1 MSIRWAP
8 DARDAVDTILIAHP
22 APSGRCFHAARAI
35 HPIAC
40 HLDPRARAWK
50 VTPRVGRFI
59 VPKRD
64 IGQRWFHHIT
74 VEVDDHGV
82 DALTGP
88 DGTPWPDY
96 LPTHWLHDHH
106 LQCTE
111 ADLTGEE
118 P

>member
-1 MSIRWAP
+1 
-8 DARDAVDTILIAHP
+8 
-22 APSGRCFHAARAI
+22 
-35 HPIAC
+35 
-40 HLDPRARAWK
+40 
-50 VTPRVGRFI
+50 
-59 VPKRD
+59 
-64 IGQRWFHHIT
+64 

-88 DGTPWPDY
+88 DGTSWPHY
-96 LPTHWLHDHH
+96 LPTHWLHDRH